1 MALNFKELQAKI
13 LEQQAKKERGKTGGN
28 FGGDNAVY
36 PFWDPKVIPDG
47 STAIFRFLPDGDET
61 NDYFW
66 QERLII
72 KLPFPGVKGQAD
84 SKPVEVQVPSTDM
97 WKPRTCPITAEI
109 SPWWKDKSL
118 EDMARKYYRK
128 KSFLFQGFVVSS
140 PTEEESPPENSIR
153 RFIINPSVFER
164 IKVILLAQDI
174 ETSPIDYDNGLDF
187 YLTKTKQGQY
197 SNYDSSG
204 WVRPGT
210 LGTIKT
216 RSLSDAERTVIET
229 YKLWNLSTF
238 LPKKPDEAHLAA
250 MMEMF
255 HASVNEELYDVDR
268 WGQFYRPTG
277 MRIDNSNVSGATDQ
291 KTDTTRTVAKVDPD
305 AMASSILN
313 RIAAR
318 KEVVN
323 APFDVDE
330 LSVEPTNTA
339 KKAQTPEEIIAT
351 IKRRQQ
357 SK

>member
-13 LEQQAKKERGKTGGN
+13 LDQQAKKERGKTGGN

-36 PFWDPKVIPDG
+36 PFWDPKVVPDG
-47 STAIFRFLPDGDET
+47 STAVFRFLPDGDET

-84 SKPVEVQVPSTDM
+84 SKPVEVQVPCTDM
-97 WKPRTCPITAEI
+97 WKPRSCPITAEI

-118 EDMARKYYRK
+118 EDMARRYYRK

-164 IKVILLAQDI
+164 IKIILLAQDI

-210 LGTIKT
+210 IGNIKP
-216 RSLSDAERTVIET
+216 RSLNDSERAAIET
-229 YKLWNLSTF
+229 HKLWNLSTF
-238 LPKKPDEAHLAA
+238 LPKKPDEAHLTA

-277 MRIDNSNVSGATDQ
+277 MRIDNANAGGPVNQTAN
-291 KTDTTRTVAKVDPD
+291 TTTVARIDPE
-305 AMASSILN
+305 ATATSILN
-313 RIAAR
+313 RAMAQ
-318 KEVVN
+318 KAVAVD
-323 APFDVDE
+323 APFDIDE
-330 LSVEPTNTA
+330 PVSGA
-339 KKAQTPEEIIAT
+339 KKAQTPEEIIAS